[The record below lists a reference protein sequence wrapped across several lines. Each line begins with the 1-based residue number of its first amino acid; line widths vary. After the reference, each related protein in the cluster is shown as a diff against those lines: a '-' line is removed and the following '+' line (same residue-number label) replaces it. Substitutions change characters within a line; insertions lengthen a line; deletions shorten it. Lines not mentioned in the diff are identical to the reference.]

1 MVNVLAVLCPGQG
14 SQKPGFLS
22 PWLELPGFHE
32 RMTWFST
39 VASMDLVAHGTTSDA
54 DTLRDTAIAQP
65 LIVAAGLC
73 SLLSLFPRPKDGF
86 RRVSVGA
93 GHSVGEITAAAA
105 TGVITAEQALVF
117 VRERGREMAAAG
129 ALTPTGMS
137 AVLGGDPAEVLDCI
151 ARHGLT
157 AANMNGVGQVV
168 AAGTL
173 EQLAALASE
182 PPAKARV
189 VPLQVAG
196 AFHTVHMAPAT
207 AQLAAYAKAI
217 TTHEAHARLVSN
229 RDGHVVHGGRDVLD
243 RLVTQVSA
251 PVRWDL
257 CMQTLLDLGVTGVIE
272 VPPAGTLA
280 GLAKRAM
287 RGVEILT
294 LNTPDQLDDARRM
307 VAEHGGNDHAPEL
320 DWTLGVAPT
329 KGRVRFS
336 SVYPGDS
343 VSTGEVLAHVV
354 GDHDSYAVTAAH
366 HGVMGGW
373 LVEEGDEV
381 APGQPLLRFSP
392 ERAAGRSNA

>member
-1 MVNVLAVLCPGQG
+1 
-14 SQKPGFLS
+14 
-22 PWLELPGFHE
+22 
-32 RMTWFST
+32 
-39 VASMDLVAHGTTSDA
+39 
-54 DTLRDTAIAQP
+54 
-65 LIVAAGLC
+65 
-73 SLLSLFPRPKDGF
+73 
-86 RRVSVGA
+86 
-93 GHSVGEITAAAA
+93 
-105 TGVITAEQALVF
+105 
-117 VRERGREMAAAG
+117 
-129 ALTPTGMS
+129 MS

-173 EQLAALASE
+173 EQLAALAAE

-196 AFHTVHMAPAT
+196 AFHTAHMAPAT